1 MDILAIL
8 RDKLDFIR
16 DFYKT
21 ASAPF
26 LAIKSKIENQEDPF
40 TYDGGPTEEPPHLL
54 AWTRADESLNILGE
68 CCLSLVQRSFKDYL
82 MGFIKDTWNE
92 PLPKGNDWF
101 KTYNVFFRKHSIDW
115 EKGPVDM
122 SLLEELNLARNTIQ
136 HWGGEHDIYRIQRTQ
151 NAKYY
156 ARFPQGL
163 FVNEVDKQMW
173 SRSARVLPARI
184 EVTSEKLQAAI
195 QAVDDLC
202 CFIDQ
207 SPRGGPG
214 R

>member
-1 MDILAIL
+1 M
-8 RDKLDFIR
+8 
-16 DFYKT
+16 
-21 ASAPF
+21 S
-26 LAIKSKIENQEDPF
+26 
-40 TYDGGPTEEPPHLL
+40 
-54 AWTRADESLNILGE
+54 
-68 CCLSLVQRSFKDYL
+68 
-82 MGFIKDTWNE
+82 FIKNTWNVAPPE
-92 PLPKGNDWF
+92 GKNWF
-101 KTYNVFFRKHSIDW
+101 KTYKEFFREHSIDW
-115 EKGPVDM
+115 EKGPVGM

-173 SRSARVLPARI
+173 SRPPGILPARI

-195 QAVDDLC
+195 QAVDDMC

-207 SPRGGPG
+207 SPRGGAG